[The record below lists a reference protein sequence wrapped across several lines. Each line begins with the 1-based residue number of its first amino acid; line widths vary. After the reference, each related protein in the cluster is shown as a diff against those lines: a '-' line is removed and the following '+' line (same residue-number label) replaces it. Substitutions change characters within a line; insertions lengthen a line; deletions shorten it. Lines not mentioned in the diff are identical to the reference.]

1 MSRDQG
7 SKAQGES
14 YKGTVSGSLVLFK
27 LCRDDTF
34 RRMICRCHMLSLSA
48 FWRTPAHDECDLCHQ
63 ESLLFLLANQT
74 GLYMSCWCVLVSAHP
89 VTFREG

>member
-34 RRMICRCHMLSLSA
+34 
-48 FWRTPAHDECDLCHQ
+48 
-63 ESLLFLLANQT
+63 
-74 GLYMSCWCVLVSAHP
+74 
-89 VTFREG
+89 